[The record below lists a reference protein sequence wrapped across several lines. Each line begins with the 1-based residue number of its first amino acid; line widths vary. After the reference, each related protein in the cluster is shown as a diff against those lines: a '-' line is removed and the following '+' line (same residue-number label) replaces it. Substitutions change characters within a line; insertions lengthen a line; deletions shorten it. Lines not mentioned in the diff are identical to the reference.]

1 MVALGLVEVVF
12 SVYIELENVKISFFA
27 ISSKKFYDYC
37 IYIYIYFL
45 CSFFRLYGN
54 DYMYIT

>member
-37 IYIYIYFL
+37 IYIYIYIFFPVHFL
-45 CSFFRLYGN
+45 DFMVMIICK
-54 DYMYIT
+54 